1 MSGSW
6 ARAPLDFGATT
17 APSNVPERLRAD
29 VRRAVFAKHTGAEVA
44 DRAPPDEGLEQADL
58 DTVQTDILAQLL
70 SSALFYLAEDSDLQ
84 AIVRMRPEDS
94 MPSTLAECNAL
105 LLLGAPAHIIHEHKA
120 THGVAVRPAAPRR
133 APPRR
138 APPRAR
144 QPPPRP
150 GSPLTPPRPPALGA
164 IHAAAPP
171 RPQYTTEMQ
180 PGDVLTRRGKA
191 LKDWTIRVPE
201 AASPRAAAPL
211 TRRHPAP
218 PPPGLFSPPAPSY

>member
-1 MSGSW
+1 
-6 ARAPLDFGATT
+6 
-17 APSNVPERLRAD
+17 

-150 GSPLTPPRPPALGA
+150 GSPLTPPRPPRPWS
-164 IHAAAPP
+164 HSRRRAPP
-171 RPQYTTEMQ
+171 PAVHHRDAARRRPHAPRQGAQ
-180 PGDVLTRRGKA
+180 GLDHPRPRSRVAPRR
-191 LKDWTIRVPE
+191 R
-201 AASPRAAAPL
+201 AAHQAAPRAAPSRVVLAPRPLVLSGHAASL
-211 TRRHPAP
+211 TP
-218 PPPGLFSPPAPSY
+218 Y